1 MMPAPSVV
9 SVSSNTS
16 QGIHY
21 AAPNK
26 PSFIESLKSKGFRF
40 HSKSHVTNGGQDPN
54 RRISK
59 PVHYKRSTNSAE
71 VQNNEEPVHVP
82 AEGVISDATYDSIG
96 ELMKNVPQSRRPTLP
111 ENHPGRLPEIS
122 NQQSTRDL
130 SQGRSPQEPQ
140 PMVAPKPAP
149 RKSSDIAGTNSE
161 AENYGYDQADRVAR
175 QQYKVLPTKVPSKI
189 KTNADQV
196 TSGQNNREFAGDTES
211 SPPIKPVPRRQ
222 GGNSTDNN
230 AQISN
235 RIPHPTISNPQN
247 KIVPQIPAD
256 RTETRG
262 ANSATKMPL
271 KPPLKSIHRRQT
283 SNNDVENQSFQ
294 PENQEIQI

>member
-40 HSKSHVTNGGQDPN
+40 HSKSQVTNGGQDQN
-54 RRISK
+54 RRVSK

-71 VQNNEEPVHVP
+71 VQNNEEPMQVP
-82 AEGVISDATYDSIG
+82 AGVISDATYDSIG

-130 SQGRSPQEPQ
+130 PQGRPPQGPQ

-149 RKSSDIAGTNSE
+149 RKSSDSADTNSE

-175 QQYKVLPTKVPSKI
+175 QQYKMLSTKVPSKI
-189 KTNADQV
+189 KSNADQV
-196 TSGQNNREFAGDTES
+196 TSDQNNRGFAGDTKS
-211 SPPIKPVPRRQ
+211 GPPIKPVPRRQ

-235 RIPHPTISNPQN
+235 RIPHSTISSPQN
-247 KIVPQIPAD
+247 KIVPQIPTD

-271 KPPLKSIHRRQT
+271 KPPLKSIPRRQT
-283 SNNDVENQSFQ
+283 SNNGEENQSFQ